1 MANSGSLRLPRDER
15 PHWRSLG
22 AVRAVCCP
30 AGRYNCAMADAPG
43 MRAAAPP
50 PQRILVAGDWHGDQA
65 WALNV
70 IKRVP
75 ELLASERARLVLQ
88 LGDFGIWPG
97 RDGQRYLAAVGWAL
111 DQVDAQLWFIDGN
124 HEDFTLLDAV

>member
-1 MANSGSLRLPRDER
+1 
-15 PHWRSLG
+15 
-22 AVRAVCCP
+22 
-30 AGRYNCAMADAPG
+30 MADGSG

-75 ELLASERARLVLQ
+75 ELLAAERTRLVLQ
-88 LGDFGIWPG
+88 LGDFGIWAGPD
-97 RDGQRYLAAVGWAL
+97 RRRYLAAVGW
-111 DQVDAQLWFIDGN
+111 
-124 HEDFTLLDAV
+124 TLKQAGA

>member
-1 MANSGSLRLPRDER
+1 
-15 PHWRSLG
+15 
-22 AVRAVCCP
+22 
-30 AGRYNCAMADAPG
+30 MADAPG

-75 ELLASERARLVLQ
+75 ELLTAERTRLVLQ
-88 LGDFGIWPG
+88 LGDFGIWAG
-97 RDGQRYLAAVGWAL
+97 QDGQRYLA
-111 DQVDAQLWFIDGN
+111 DQLAP
-124 HEDFTLLDAV
+124 T

>member
-1 MANSGSLRLPRDER
+1 MFY
-15 PHWRSLG
+15 LG
-22 AVRAVCCP
+22 QMYWP
-30 AGRYNCAMADAPG
+30 IGRYNFGMADAPG

-75 ELLASERARLVLQ
+75 ELLAAERTRLVLQ

-111 DQVDAQLWFIDGN
+111 DQVDAQLWLSLI
-124 HEDFTLLDAV
+124 HI

>member
-1 MANSGSLRLPRDER
+1 
-15 PHWRSLG
+15 
-22 AVRAVCCP
+22 
-30 AGRYNCAMADAPG
+30 MADAPG
-43 MRAAAPP
+43 TRAAAPP

-70 IKRVP
+70 IKRLP
-75 ELLASERARLVLQ
+75 ELLAAERTRLVLQ

-124 HEDFTLLDAV
+124 HEDFTMLDAVADARCGDGRVGVAPGIFHLPRGPH